1 MLRIE
6 NLEAGYTPNNLILK
20 GVDIHLQQGDVVG
33 ILGRNGSGKS
43 TLAKAICGLLPTI
56 KNGEILFK
64 GHSLV
69 DLPSHKISR
78 LGIGFFQQGGTI
90 FPNMSVQ
97 ENLLVAFDKMKE
109 AEFNKRITELSE
121 WIELL
126 QKKDRL
132 NMKASY
138 LSGGEKHQ
146 LAMAM
151 VLFRKP
157 KLLILDEPSAGLT
170 PANQAAIY
178 DILRKIREDEES
190 TMLII
195 EQNVLLVN
203 AFAEKTIELRNG
215 KILIN

>member
-1 MLRIE
+1 MLKIE

-20 GVDIHLQQGDVVG
+20 GVDIHLQQGDVIG

-43 TLAKAICGLLPTI
+43 TLAKAICGLIPII
-56 KNGEILFK
+56 KNGEIRFE
-64 GHSLV
+64 GHSLFS
-69 DLPSHKISR
+69 LPSHKISR

-97 ENLLVAFDKMKE
+97 ENLLVASDKMKE
-109 AEFNKRITELSE
+109 VEFKKRITELSE

-126 QKKDRL
+126 QKKERL

-146 LAMAM
+146 LALAM

-178 DILRKIREDEES
+178 DILRKVRSEEKS

-195 EQNVLLVN
+195 EQNVFLVK
-203 AFAEKTIELRNG
+203 AFTKNTIELSNG
-215 KILIN
+215 RIL